1 MLSEVSDI
9 YRKCFLG
16 PVKVRATQNAN
27 PSGGGG
33 MDGWTDK
40 NFDFLAASD
49 TSE

>member
-9 YRKCFLG
+9 YKKCFLG

-27 PSGGGG
+27 PRGGGG
-33 MDGWTDK
+33 GGWTDK

>member
-9 YRKCFLG
+9 YKKCFLG

-33 MDGWTDK
+33 WTDK
-40 NFDFLAASD
+40 HFDFLVASD